1 MNQNQALFQIIIYV
15 LLLIFCYLFI
25 YYKRRNGFMHFVK
38 HFLLPLTVVAGWTI
52 YFIGYHFGNEKDSD
66 IASIITDGLRAIFSA
81 GRLFVLGNDLIEVPE
96 SIKEDPAFLLWFSFI
111 GSSAVFISISIL
123 LNLFGKRMITKM
135 EIWLNSSKENHI
147 FIGVNEAS
155 LSLAI
160 DIIKKNK
167 KSQVIFIK
175 KIDKDEDASLY
186 LQLEESGAL
195 IINRE
200 SIIESLKLESEE
212 GIFHTHN
219 VYSDHKNLN
228 KLGLIQK
235 VYKSS
240 SHLYFLTS
248 KEEWNMNMARSVL
261 NEIDTSVL
269 KQKLVMHIRTNGT
282 DFEEAFYDS
291 LKEVSKSIQFN
302 LLNHSEIAARQL
314 IIKHKPI
321 DWIEKD
327 TNKAIAISDFNVM
340 IIGFDQTGNAV
351 LRKLIEYGQFE
362 GSKFKAVVID
372 KSVQAKKGRFANSF
386 PGIISNFE
394 IDFYETEAG
403 TTVFF
408 ELIRQYMNKL
418 DYIVINLGDDALNI
432 QTAMDIQQLI
442 LKNSKKKMKIIAQV
456 KNNDSYKQLFA
467 TSLSVNI
474 FIFGRT
480 MDIFTEAIVVR
491 GYFEALAKKI
501 HEYYN
506 FKKPLHKRKS
516 WEDLSKTEQSSNI
529 SEAEHIYVKISMAGL
544 KTDEIIQMNNVDE
557 FKNHLGIEKME
568 NLAKGEHMS
577 WNAVLYAN
585 GWNQW
590 KLKEIPDESN
600 IQKDEIRKLHACLVN
615 WEDLKMVGER
625 FSENYYQYDYE
636 SITDIYKLI
645 KEGIYTKK
653 II

>member
-1 MNQNQALFQIIIYV
+1 MQ
-15 LLLIFCYLFI
+15 
-25 YYKRRNGFMHFVK
+25 FVK
-38 HFLLPLTVVAGWTI
+38 YFLLPLTVIAGWTI
-52 YFIGYHFGNEKDSD
+52 YFIGYHFGNEKVSC
-66 IASIITDGLRAIFSA
+66 ISSIITDGLRAIFSA

-96 SIKEDPAFLLWFSFI
+96 SIKENPAFLLWFSFI
-111 GSSAVFISISIL
+111 GSSAVFISTSIL
-123 LNLFGKRMITKM
+123 LNLFGKRMITKI

-147 FIGVNEAS
+147 FLGVNDAS

-160 DIIKKNK
+160 DIIRKNK

-175 KIDKDEDASLY
+175 RIDKDEDASLY

-200 SIIESLKLESEE
+200 SIIDSLKLESEE
-212 GIFHTHN
+212 GIFHTHK

-228 KLGLIQK
+228 KLGLIKK

-261 NEIDTSVL
+261 NEIDTSAL
-269 KQKLVMHIRTNGT
+269 KHKLVMHIRTNSPEL
-282 DFEEAFYDS
+282 EEAFYES
-291 LKEVSKSIQFN
+291 LKNVSKNIQFN

-314 IIKHKPI
+314 VIKHKPI

-351 LRKLIEYGQFE
+351 LRKLIEYGHFE

-386 PGIISNFE
+386 PGIISNYS

-403 TTVFF
+403 SSVFF
-408 ELIRQYMNKL
+408 DLIRQHMDTM

-432 QTAMDIQQLI
+432 TTALDIQQYI
-442 LKNSKKKMKIIAQV
+442 LKNSIRKIKIIAQV
-456 KNNDSYKQLFA
+456 KNNESYKQLF
-467 TSLSVNI
+467 TSSLSVNI

-480 MDIFTEAIVVR
+480 MDMFTEAIVVR
-491 GYFEALAKKI
+491 GHFEAMAKKI

-506 FKKPLHKRKS
+506 LKKPLNKRRF
-516 WEDLSKTEQSSNI
+516 WEDLSKTEQSTNI

-544 KTDEIIQMNNVDE
+544 KTDDIKQIENVSE
-557 FKNHLGIEKME
+557 FENYLGPEKMK
-568 NLAKGEHMS
+568 NLAKGEHIS
-577 WNAVLYAN
+577 WNSVLYTN
-585 GWNQW
+585 GWSQW

-615 WEDLKMVGER
+615 WEDLKLVGER
-625 FSENYYQYDYE
+625 FGENYYQYDYE

-645 KEGIYTKK
+645 KEGIYTKN
-653 II
+653 I